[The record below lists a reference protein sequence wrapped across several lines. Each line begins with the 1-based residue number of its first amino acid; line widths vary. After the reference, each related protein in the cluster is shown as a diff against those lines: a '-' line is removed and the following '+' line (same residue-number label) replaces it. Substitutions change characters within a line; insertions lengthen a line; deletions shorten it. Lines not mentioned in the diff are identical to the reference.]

1 MSGLVN
7 YLSDVIIVGELFT
20 LNSNTSKLLR
30 ILICWTCYTSQRTHF
45 KAILSTMRAAVVYI
59 LIKWSARTSADNTLD
74 HIQTIASTEN
84 FINVDVITIHSF
96 ISMLYGSMLRSEVR
110 DPVSDE
116 WKRLKFTIRNVT
128 IQNVIRII
136 IVKSEKWTLQREFNL
151 NYTLSNRND
160 YLDLIFFCLKKIYL
174 LL

>member
-30 ILICWTCYTSQRTHF
+30 ILICWTCYTSERTHF

-84 FINVDVITIHSF
+84 FINVDVITIRSF

-136 IVKSEKWTLQREFNL
+136 IVKSEKWTLQRGFNL